1 MNRRRFLTLTSAA
14 AVTLTLDKTTLG
26 ELTNHKEKVD
36 AAWYRRSRKFADLP
50 SARVAYVEHGRGP
63 AALFLHGLPLNGY
76 QWRGALER
84 LHPHRRCIAP
94 DFMSM
99 GYTEARERQQIN
111 PDTQA
116 EMLAALL
123 DALRLSA
130 VDLVANDS
138 GGMVAQVF
146 VAKYPKRVRTLL
158 LTNCDVD
165 KNNPPE
171 NFVPAVE
178 MAKRGEF
185 TKKFLVPQARDKNLA
200 RTAKGMLGSV
210 FTYPDRIED
219 ETLDIY
225 LQPLV
230 SSENRMKQLDEYI
243 VSLGVNELA
252 GLRERLRSWGGRA
265 RMVWAL
271 KDTFFPVEWADWLDK
286 NLAHSTGVRRL
297 EQANLFFPEEM
308 PDAVAE
314 EAKRL
319 WGVR

>member
-1 MNRRRFLTLTSAA
+1 
-14 AVTLTLDKTTLG
+14 
-26 ELTNHKEKVD
+26 
-36 AAWYRRSRKFADLP
+36 
-50 SARVAYVEHGRGP
+50 
-63 AALFLHGLPLNGY
+63 
-76 QWRGALER
+76 
-84 LHPHRRCIAP
+84 
-94 DFMSM
+94 MSM
-99 GYTEARERQQIN
+99 GYTEAHEGQQIN

-138 GGMVAQVF
+138 GGLVAQVF

-165 KNNPPE
+165 NNNPPK

-219 ETLDIY
+219 ETLDMY

-230 SSENRMKQLDEYI
+230 SSENRMKQLDEYT
-243 VSLGVNELA
+243 VSLGENELA
-252 GLRERLRSWGGRA
+252 GLREQLRSWGGRA

-271 KDTFFPVEWADWLDK
+271 EDTFFPVEWADWLDR
-286 NLAHSTGVRRL
+286 NLAHSMGVRGL
-297 EQANLFFPEEM
+297 AQANLFFPEEM
-308 PDAVAE
+308 PDVVAE